1 MIISIAIGF
10 ALIVPLVFLGI
21 IRRFDLFGTGKY
33 SRNFATLLWG
43 ILAYILAAQ
52 INTSIIAE
60 GWATRDQVVRI
71 AAPIIEELLKAIILI
86 YLIQRA
92 DFNYIVDGAIYGF
105 GAGIGF
111 AIIENYEYITGH
123 PEIALTVAVAR
134 VFSTNL
140 IHATG
145 SAMIGTVLA
154 YRRGDQSI
162 KGWMYILLGYA
173 FSILFHMGF
182 NTMVS
187 AGAFL
192 IFAFVVGFIGVGLIV
207 LIIKQGMNT
216 QKIWLAE
223 KLDDINRVTKNELK
237 ALNTIEKLDLLLE
250 PIGAQFGPE
259 KVNKVKAMLGKQ
271 AEIGIKLKL
280 LDSTPSENKKQ
291 EIGKVIDGLR
301 ADMDLLRN
309 EIGSYCMMFVRT
321 VYMDMDTK
329 IWDTINTRI
338 GESRTGQKGGGL
350 WDRANTKMKDSPNPQ
365 EEEQS

>member
-43 ILAYILAAQ
+43 IVAYILAAQ
-52 INTSIIAE
+52 INTSIITAD
-60 GWATRDQVVRI
+60 WATRDQVIRI
-71 AAPIIEELLKAIILI
+71 AAPIIEEILKAIILI

-154 YRRGDQSI
+154 YRRGDQST
-162 KGWMYILLGYA
+162 KGWVYTLLGFT

-192 IFAFVVGFIGVGLIV
+192 IFAFAVGFIGVGLIV

-216 QKIWLAE
+216 QKVWLTE

-237 ALNTIEKLDLLLE
+237 ALNTIEKLDMLLE
-250 PIGAQFGPE
+250 PIRVQFGSE

-280 LDSTPSENKKQ
+280 LDSTPNKKKKQ
-291 EIGKVIDGLR
+291 EIGEVIDGLR

-309 EIGSYCMMFVRT
+309 EIGSYCMMFVRS
-321 VYMDMDTK
+321 VYMNMDTK

-338 GESRTGQKGGGL
+338 DESRTGQKGGGL
-350 WDRANTKMKDSPNPQ
+350 WDRANTKIKDSPNPQ